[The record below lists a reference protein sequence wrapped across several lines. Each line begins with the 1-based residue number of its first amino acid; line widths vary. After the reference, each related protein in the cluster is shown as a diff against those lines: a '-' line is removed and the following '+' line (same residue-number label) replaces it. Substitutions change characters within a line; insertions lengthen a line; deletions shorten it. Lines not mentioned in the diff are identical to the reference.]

1 MAAAGI
7 GEASA
12 IATFLQVGFSL
23 ATTLTTYIAD
33 VKEAP
38 DEISSLATE
47 IDATLRQVQ
56 ELDNLL
62 SANEETKGWNEN
74 GVILAKKCRTD
85 AEKVVEKLVK
95 LSGKSGADTPKT
107 GTVERKD
114 LDISLFK
121 KVSWPRFKP
130 RVEVVKHELERTR
143 IDILLARDYYNVK
156 SKYLLQMSNDSW

>member
-12 IATFLQVGFSL
+12 IAAFIHIGFSL

-33 VKEAP
+33 VKDAP

-62 SANEETKGWNEN
+62 KDNDKTKGWNQN
-74 GVILAKKCRTD
+74 GVVLAQKCRTD
-85 AEKVVEKLVK
+85 AEKSIEKIVK
-95 LSGKSGADTPKT
+95 LLKKT
-107 GTVERKD
+107 GTEIPENGTIERKD
-114 LDISLFK
+114 IDISLFRR
-121 KVSWPRFKP
+121 VGWLRFKP
-130 RVEVVKHELERTR
+130 QVTVVKQELERTR
-143 IDILLARDYYNVK
+143 IDILLARDLYNVK
-156 SKYLLQMSNDSW
+156 SK